1 MTAMDPRT
9 LRNAFGTFL
18 TGVTVVTAHGQDGE
32 PLGFTANSFSSVS
45 LDPPLLLVCLAKS
58 SSNYDALT
66 EASGFAV
73 NILAETQKDVSNT
86 FASRVEDRF
95 ATVDWKVGPNGS
107 PVLSDVAAWFDCS
120 MHNVVDAGDHAILIG
135 EVKAFE
141 TGVANGLGYARGAYF
156 TATQEV
162 SSIQVDSETVVS
174 ALLERDKKVL
184 FFEDDAGQL
193 RLPTRNVSKGTPTKE
208 LTALLEEVGV
218 PSSVGFIYS
227 VYEDEEANAQH
238 LAFHC
243 SAGEGASQS
252 GTFLALTDDV
262 LARVQDA
269 ATQKMLG
276 RFAKETQKGNF
287 GIYFGNH
294 ENGEVRKI
302 ALGE

>member
-1 MTAMDPRT
+1 MTAMDPRS

-18 TGVTVVTAHGQDGE
+18 TGVTVVTAHGGDGE

-66 EASGFAV
+66 NASGFAV

-95 ATVDWKVGPNGS
+95 ATVDWKVGPNGA
-107 PVLSDVAAWFDCS
+107 PVISDVAAWFDCS

-135 EVKAFE
+135 EVKAFD

-162 SSIQVDSETVVS
+162 SSIQVDSETIIS
-174 ALLERDKKVL
+174 ALLERDGKLL
-184 FFEDDAGQL
+184 FLEDDAGQL
-193 RLPTRNVSKGTPTKE
+193 RLPSRTASKGTPTKE
-208 LTALLEEVGV
+208 LAALLEEAGI

-227 VYEDEEANAQH
+227 VYEDESANAQH

-243 SAGEGASQS
+243 SAGEGDSKVGS
-252 GTFLALTDDV
+252 FLSLTDDV
-262 LARVQDA
+262 LARVKDS
-269 ATQKMLG
+269 ATQTMLT
-276 RFAKETQKGNF
+276 RFAREAQKGNF
-287 GIYFGNH
+287 GIYFGNQ
-294 ENGEVRKI
+294 ESGEVRKI

>member
-1 MTAMDPRT
+1 MTAMDPRS

-18 TGVTVVTAHGQDGE
+18 TGVTVVTAHGADGE

-66 EASGFAV
+66 NASGFAV

-95 ATVDWKVGPNGS
+95 ATVDWKVGPNGA
-107 PVLSDVAAWFDCS
+107 PVISDVAAWFDCS

-135 EVKAFE
+135 EVKAFD

-156 TATQEV
+156 TATQEI
-162 SSIQVDSETVVS
+162 SSIQVDSETIIS
-174 ALLERDKKVL
+174 ALLERDGKLL
-184 FFEDDAGQL
+184 FLEDDAGQL
-193 RLPTRNVSKGTPTKE
+193 RLPSRTASKGTPTKE
-208 LTALLEEVGV
+208 LAALLEEAGI

-227 VYEDEEANAQH
+227 VYEDESANAQH

-243 SAGEGASQS
+243 SAGEGDSKVGS
-252 GTFLALTDDV
+252 FLSLTDDV
-262 LARVQDA
+262 LARVKDT
-269 ATQKMLG
+269 ATQTMLT
-276 RFAKETQKGNF
+276 RFAREAQKGNF
-287 GIYFGNH
+287 GIYFGNQ
-294 ENGEVRKI
+294 ESGEVRKI

>member
-1 MTAMDPRT
+1 MTAMDPRS

-18 TGVTVVTAHGQDGE
+18 TGVTVVTAHGADGE

-66 EASGFAV
+66 NASGFAV

-95 ATVDWKVGPNGS
+95 ATVDWKVGPNGA
-107 PVLSDVAAWFDCS
+107 PVISDVAAWFDCS

-135 EVKAFE
+135 EVKAFD

-162 SSIQVDSETVVS
+162 SSIQVDSETIIS
-174 ALLERDKKVL
+174 ALLERDGKLL
-184 FFEDDAGQL
+184 FLEDDAGQL
-193 RLPTRNVSKGTPTKE
+193 RLPSRTASKGTPTKE
-208 LTALLEEVGV
+208 LAALLEEAGI

-227 VYEDEEANAQH
+227 VYEDESANAQH

-243 SAGEGASQS
+243 SAGEGDSKVGS
-252 GTFLALTDDV
+252 FLSLTDNV
-262 LARVQDA
+262 LARVKDS
-269 ATQKMLG
+269 ATQTMLT
-276 RFAKETQKGNF
+276 RFAREAQKGNF
-287 GIYFGNH
+287 GIYFGNQ
-294 ENGEVRKI
+294 ESGEVRKI